1 MLTEQRM
8 CPRCQAAGRVVSETC
23 MILCGE
29 LEVHLNLNCGHFC
42 NEDQPLTTECGLL
55 DENYDLMNIE
65 QLEAKV
71 AEAQAQM
78 SAALANSRCSK

>member
-1 MLTEQRM
+1 MSLTEQRY
-8 CPRCQAAGRVVSETC
+8 CSRCQCAARVVSETAVR
-23 MILCGE
+23 LGGE
-29 LEVHLNLNCGHFC
+29 LVFHLNLNCGHFC
-42 NEDQPLTTECGLL
+42 NEDQPLTSECGLL

-78 SAALANSRCSK
+78 SAALAKVE